1 MFHLPKMS
9 QREQYTKQKLYEEAF
24 NVSFNWEKYLSPKCF
39 KFHDLTCRE
48 INSLISLQM
57 GVMLPFVSACLGQCI
72 IIMFNMVFLLGIEDK
87 LISTNG
93 YCIMII
99 DEGAS
104 FLSDLKRYETKHES
118 YISLLNQLFDGKGD
132 KMTLA
137 KNVKRPVSRNATSL
151 SIGVQQKS
159 FCNAI
164 FGLSETLWL
173 DNGFGE

>member
-1 MFHLPKMS
+1 
-9 QREQYTKQKLYEEAF
+9 
-24 NVSFNWEKYLSPKCF
+24 
-39 KFHDLTCRE
+39 
-48 INSLISLQM
+48 
-57 GVMLPFVSACLGQCI
+57 
-72 IIMFNMVFLLGIEDK
+72 
-87 LISTNG
+87 
-93 YCIMII
+93 MIT

-137 KNVKRPVSRNATSL
+137 NNVERPVPRNATSL

-159 FCNAI
+159 FCDAI

-173 DNGFGE
+173 DNGFGERFIFSEPDRTGTYMHKHISISNSNIPTFVLNRKYKCIFHSDTNGRQIRKLPKN